1 MAVSMNSYKC
11 KGRKSG
17 TPSHL
22 PTVPKYHVSKMLLLR
37 AEFPLH
43 AKFGDWGLFQVFL
56 FQTLGLWPTHRISGS
71 CWRPENQICLYPPC
85 AQGPD
90 RIPLCRTA
98 ACPKH
103 VPQICGSLEVLV
115 IRCRSG
121 THQLSSSAV
130 QGTHSANRPM
140 GSMTQSVKTGPFT
153 FSTATKPVW
162 LNCRLKRHC
171 VCNCWALESMS
182 FPLMKYLAHSIRKG
196 TKDFS
201 GLW

>member
-103 VPQICGSLEVLV
+103 VPQICGSLEVLGN
-115 IRCRSG
+115 SG
-121 THQLSSSAV
+121 QVRHTPALQLCCAGNPQRKPTHGEHDPKCQ
-130 QGTHSANRPM
+130 NRAFYIFHCHQ
-140 GSMTQSVKTGPFT
+140 TCLTELQVK
-153 FSTATKPVW
+153 K
-162 LNCRLKRHC
+162 
-171 VCNCWALESMS
+171 ALC
-182 FPLMKYLAHSIRKG
+182 L
-196 TKDFS
+196 
-201 GLW
+201 